1 MNTDVASAQNT
12 VFIEKIPCSKACPTQ
27 GLSRRSLKI
36 QGIDCTAT
44 RRTDAHCNKTPP
56 LMHRLAREPQSSLY
70 RHALVMRNPHGS
82 YASHGAA
89 QAGQPTKISHHLY
102 KCEKFHIQCK
112 GIWSSALHQ
121 NHAIQHK
128 PLPDKDLRRFVSW
141 LCCIKRHS
149 FQNPTLAQQSC
160 ASCRARFFLDMDF
173 LSKEICFCN
182 RAS

>member
-82 YASHGAA
+82 YALHGAA

-102 KCEKFHIQCK
+102 KCEKFHIQRK
-112 GIWSSALHQ
+112 GDLVQRTAS
-121 NHAIQHK
+121 K
-128 PLPDKDLRRFVSW
+128 P
-141 LCCIKRHS
+141 C
-149 FQNPTLAQQSC
+149 NPTQTVARQGLATIRKL
-160 ASCRARFFLDMDF
+160 ALLHKAAFFPEPYSGATIVRLMPSKV
-173 LSKEICFCN
+173 LS
-182 RAS
+182 